1 MKGRNRSGAL
11 LQSVAALALLAVIGL
26 AFLLELRPV
35 VILSGSME
43 PVIPTGS
50 ICLISGADRRGVP
63 GRIVAYELQ
72 DHLVVHRISSGA
84 SDGQTFITK
93 GDSNNTA
100 DPAPVS
106 ADQIR
111 GNVIGAVPYLGYVVL
126 FLSDKY
132 FYGYWVAFNGSHRYN
147 FINDMMMDI
156 EEVCV
161 NE

>member
-63 GRIVAYELQ
+63 GRVVAYELQ
-72 DHLVVHRISSGA
+72 DHLVVHRISS
-84 SDGQTFITK
+84 SSPDGESFVTK
-93 GDSNNTA
+93 GDSNETP

-106 ADQIR
+106 KEQIR
-111 GNVIGAVPYLGYVVL
+111 GTVIGTVPYLGYGVL
-126 FLSDKY
+126 FFRSGK
-132 FYGYWVAFNGSHRYN
+132 G
-147 FINDMMMDI
+147 MMLAAGAVFFLTF
-156 EEVCV
+156 VCFRRKDHV
-161 NE
+161 

>member
-1 MKGRNRSGAL
+1 MNGKGKPWRLSRIIVLMS
-11 LQSVAALALLAVIGL
+11 LLAVIGL

-93 GDSNNTA
+93 GDSNDTP
-100 DPAPVS
+100 DPAPV
-106 ADQIR
+106 AEEQIR
-111 GNVIGAVPYLGYVVL
+111 GRAIGTIPYAGYGAL
-126 FLSDKY
+126 FLRSRK
-132 FYGYWVAFNGSHRYN
+132 GVLLLAVALFFLT
-147 FINDMMMDI
+147 FICFRRKDH
-156 EEVCV
+156 V
-161 NE
+161 

>member
-1 MKGRNRSGAL
+1 MKEQNKGKAL
-11 LQSVAALALLAVIGL
+11 LQSVAALALLAVIGF

-50 ICLISGADRRGVP
+50 ICLISGTDRRGVP

-93 GDSNNTA
+93 GDSNDTP
-100 DPAPVS
+100 DPAPV
-106 ADQIR
+106 AEEQIR
-111 GNVIGAVPYLGYVVL
+111 GRAIGTIPYAGYGAL
-126 FLSDKY
+126 FLRSRK
-132 FYGYWVAFNGSHRYN
+132 GVLLLAVALFFLT
-147 FINDMMMDI
+147 FICFRRKDH
-156 EEVCV
+156 V
-161 NE
+161 

>member
-1 MKGRNRSGAL
+1 MKEQNKGKAL
-11 LQSVAALALLAVIGL
+11 LQSVAALALLAVIGF

-72 DHLVVHRISSGA
+72 DHLVVHRISSRA

-93 GDSNNTA
+93 GDSNDTP
-100 DPAPVS
+100 DPAPV
-106 ADQIR
+106 AEEQIR
-111 GNVIGAVPYLGYVVL
+111 GRAIGTIPYVGYGAL
-126 FLSDKY
+126 FLRSRK
-132 FYGYWVAFNGSHRYN
+132 GVLLLAVALFFLT
-147 FINDMMMDI
+147 FICFRRKDH
-156 EEVCV
+156 V
-161 NE
+161 